1 MAKNSRTLN
10 VPLLKAIR
18 LARINETLENYA
30 LADGDVKTA
39 MQKDNAPDHI
49 IYDEQNFW
57 NDFFYNPELY
67 WNKLFSIRKCILSLW
82 VPRIPGLFHTKS
94 GRQMRE
100 QGYNHKAGTDKE
112 FKINRELLPIG
123 KSGVVLG
130 GIGTFLFPP
139 DIQGNQLVTL
149 SLSYNASSGIPALI
163 SEIVFANLKLK
174 EGDLLKI
181 KKAKWCKMSIE
192 WAQRFPSI
200 REIKRG
206 YFFINNPEDVEI
218 LKRNIPME
226 IHPCSIMEY
235 ESKEGILFDYVFVT
249 VDSQEEGYRKLASEF
264 FEYYRT
270 KEGRNGKFLIAA
282 DIADPLFDSKYVSP
296 ESLRGDSAGLNLIRH
311 RINGLLIGGNTID
324 EVINVLANNYSSV
337 EDIRLLC
344 THLKLPKT
352 ILGANKPA
360 EAILEVVNYCIE
372 HEKVD
377 ELVDFLVLNK

>member
-1 MAKNSRTLN
+1 MAKSSKALN

-18 LARINETLENYA
+18 LARINETLENYV
-30 LADGDVKTA
+30 LAGGDVKTGA
-39 MQKDNAPDHI
+39 QKGKDPDQI
-49 IYDEQNFW
+49 IYDERNFW
-57 NDFFYNPELY
+57 NHFFDSPELY
-67 WNKLFSIRKCILSLW
+67 WNKLFSIRQCILSLW

-100 QGYNHKAGTDKE
+100 QGYNHQAGTDKE

-163 SEIVFANLKLK
+163 SESVLATLKLK

-206 YFFINNPEDVEI
+206 YFSINNPEDVEV
-218 LKRNIPME
+218 LNRNIPME

-235 ESKEGILFDYVFVT
+235 ESKEGVLFDYVFVT
-249 VDSQEEGYRKLASEF
+249 VDSQERRYRKLASDF

-282 DIADPLFDSKYVSP
+282 DIAEPLFDSKYVSP
-296 ESLRGDSAGLNLIRH
+296 ESLRSDAAGLNLIRH

-324 EVINVLANNYSSV
+324 EMINVLSKNYSSI
-337 EDIRLLC
+337 EDIKLLC
-344 THLKLPKT
+344 THLKLPKR
-352 ILGANKPA
+352 ILGTNKPA
-360 EAILEVVNYCIE
+360 EAIHEVVNYCIE

-377 ELVDFLVLNK
+377 EMVDFLVLNK